1 MGHIERP
8 NHRLGL
14 REMES
19 NITDAANHEVH
30 VVETDQRAVSATV
43 RRLELFTGATSAV
56 CLGIAIYAFCIY
68 APLTHSTLFY
78 KVVMALIGIYF
89 ILLVLLHFIGP
100 LCLRKMDVLIGND
113 FIAGPE
119 TFDLVSFFMRMA
131 GHKTILDYDDLDYDD
146 IVGVNLDISKG
157 RITGATVIGKSRAM
171 TLVRRVTE
179 PQTVIRAIR
188 EHTGSEVRW
197 RRSPP
202 RFTRL
207 SGDEV
212 DSLINKGEKKNF
224 DEQQRQLILD

>member
-1 MGHIERP
+1 
-8 NHRLGL
+8 
-14 REMES
+14 MES

-78 KVVMALIGIYF
+78 KVVTVLIGICL
-89 ILLVLLHFIGP
+89 ILLGLLHFIGP
-100 LCLRKMDVLIGND
+100 FCLRKMDVLIGND

-131 GHKTILDYDDLDYDD
+131 GHKTILDYDD

-157 RITGATVIGKSRAM
+157 RITGATVIGKSHAM
-171 TLVRRVTE
+171 ILVRRVME
-179 PQTVIRAIR
+179 PHTVIRAIR